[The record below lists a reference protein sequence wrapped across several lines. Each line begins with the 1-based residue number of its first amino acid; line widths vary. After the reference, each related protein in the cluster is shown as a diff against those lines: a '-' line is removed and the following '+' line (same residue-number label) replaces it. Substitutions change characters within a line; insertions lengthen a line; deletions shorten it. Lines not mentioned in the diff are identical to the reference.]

1 MVCLRPESRLRRGGP
16 PGRVGRMR
24 RDRSREYRPRIP
36 ADHQRSGQRRTRDYH
51 RIHPS
56 RHAPRVWSV
65 LLFVQGTDRRWPP
78 QARSAG
84 ARRKDRFLRRRS
96 RSQHLQDQG
105 GAGRAARRLLHRAQR
120 YQYGRAPCF
129 RYCGGSPLGPAR
141 VHRAASGNQEAAGG
155 QCDGPGPGHR
165 LSRPGAGRY
174 DARDSSDLSPAQK
187 ILPEGAL
194 AMSSFTFPYPFF
206 PVQFTKEGAVFQ
218 QPDVDALMTGLHAG
232 VTDLFVISH
241 GWNNNM
247 DDAKHLYS
255 GLCAQLAAQIGAVPA
270 LNSRTYAICGIL
282 WPSKKFEDQEL
293 IPSGAA
299 SLNDAVSEDQLRARV
314 RGLADLIQAKGL
326 PMEAPDPAV
335 ERQLGSVMQS
345 VGDWADKP
353 AVRKDVVSVIR
364 GLLPA
369 HGADAEDATDRFF
382 SMNADLL
389 VTNLSRSLNPPQ
401 NLPQGASAASL
412 DPFSSG
418 PVSGLGGA
426 AGFRDVLG
434 GVQSALLHL
443 LNFTTYYLMK
453 ARAGDVGVKGVKPLI
468 EAIRGLRPDLRLHL
482 MGHSF

>member
-1 MVCLRPESRLRRGGP
+1 
-16 PGRVGRMR
+16 
-24 RDRSREYRPRIP
+24 
-36 ADHQRSGQRRTRDYH
+36 
-51 RIHPS
+51 
-56 RHAPRVWSV
+56 
-65 LLFVQGTDRRWPP
+65 
-78 QARSAG
+78 
-84 ARRKDRFLRRRS
+84 
-96 RSQHLQDQG
+96 
-105 GAGRAARRLLHRAQR
+105 
-120 YQYGRAPCF
+120 
-129 RYCGGSPLGPAR
+129 
-141 VHRAASGNQEAAGG
+141 
-155 QCDGPGPGHR
+155 
-165 LSRPGAGRY
+165 
-174 DARDSSDLSPAQK
+174 
-187 ILPEGAL
+187 
-194 AMSSFTFPYPFF
+194 MSSFTFPYPFF

-314 RGLADLIQAKGL
+314 RGLADLIQAKGW
-326 PMEAPDPAV
+326 PMEAPDPTV

-401 NLPQGASAASL
+401 NLPQGASA
-412 DPFSSG
+412 
-418 PVSGLGGA
+418 
-426 AGFRDVLG
+426 
-434 GVQSALLHL
+434 SALLHL

-468 EAIRGLRPDLRLHL
+468 EAIRGLRPDLRLHS
-482 MGHSF
+482 MGHSFGCRLVTSAVNALAGGDPLRPNTMTLLQGAFSHNGFASKFDGTNDGAFRQVVAQKKVRGPILITHTRNDKAVGVAYPIASRIAGQTASALGDENDIYGGLGSNGAQTQLTTPERVTGTLLDVGASYPFAGGATSSKPYNLKADAFIGGHSDIVKPQVGFAVATAMGTPDAGS